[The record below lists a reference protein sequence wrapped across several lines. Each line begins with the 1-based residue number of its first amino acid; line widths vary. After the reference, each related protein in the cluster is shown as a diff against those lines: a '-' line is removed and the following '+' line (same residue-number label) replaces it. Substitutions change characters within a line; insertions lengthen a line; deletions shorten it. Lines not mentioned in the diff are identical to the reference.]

1 MSLITGFERLGNM
14 FSSDHYGLEAYII
27 TIAKALTSAYAR
39 LSGSIMGE
47 KMW

>member
-1 MSLITGFERLGNM
+1 LFVTGFERLGSI
-14 FSSDHYGLEAYII
+14 FASGHYGLEAYII
-27 TIAKALTSAYAR
+27 TIAKGLTSAYAP